1 LEGLNWLLH
10 LYYVR
15 NDFKACKEVIKE
27 QLTTTNGMCEYALY
41 VQGDKQI
48 MISNFF
54 NPIHLYLLFFLYA
67 YIKALIMRQEGRIQE
82 SLELFQS
89 CAVLNPSNI
98 LNLKQVARSLFLL
111 GRYKAAIDV
120 YTEATKNS
128 PADWVQKK
136 ILASKVNLA
145 LIN

>member
-1 LEGLNWLLH
+1 MH

-41 VQGDKQI
+41 VQGKILIKIPINIEFQAFTVFK
-48 MISNFF
+48 IS
-54 NPIHLYLLFFLYA
+54 
-67 YIKALIMRQEGRIQE
+67 KALIMRQEGRIQE

-89 CAVLNPSNI
+89 CAVLNPTNI

-120 YTEATKNS
+120 YTETTKNI
-128 PADWVQKK
+128 PADWVENFY
-136 ILASKVNLA
+136 SHYFVY
-145 LIN
+145 